1 MKMAWRTAVCAAL
14 LLSGASW
21 GPAAAEDGGLFS
33 ADASTAVLRRP
44 ARSLPAED
52 AHPEAGPSSSA
63 FSEFSDSAELR
74 SRAVRMDL
82 GRLSA
87 ARLDIEQGR
96 TVRLNLNLF
105 ANAEFDAVMERAEPT
120 ASGYSL
126 AGRLAADPLSTVVL
140 TVGDG
145 LVLGTVWGRDGRY
158 EIRSAG
164 GAVKIRQLDPSG
176 LPRCALGTAPLGGS
190 PVASVSE
197 HHHHAATGSSGGS
210 RPAVG
215 HRRPLTSIPRPTAP
229 VIPRPQPLRAD
240 DGDVIDLLVVYPE
253 FEARRVGNHRNM
265 RALIEHAVALTNEAY
280 RAGGVVHRV
289 ALVAAVPVEYGARI
303 QRISLED
310 LAALVDPSDGA
321 MDEVHQL
328 RDSFAADI
336 VALYVEGRGATFLLN
351 PPNGVTS
358 SSAFVRFSGKFLAH
372 GLGHLMG
379 LAHSWWDPY
388 LWSASSSQPSKGVY
402 PYSMGHFL
410 DQRTLMGTIM
420 AGYGL
425 NRFSNPRQKY
435 PDEESGVPLGV
446 PGDEWPEDPDARVGP
461 ADAVRSMNE
470 TRRMVANFRAS
481 AARCEYS
488 LAADAGSMPATG
500 GEFKVRIET
509 APGCFWNAWAEDGF
523 ISLVGAS
530 SGTGSGEATYL
541 VGTNNHWPREGA
553 IAVAGKV
560 HAVKQLGSRPMTPV
574 GERSPKI
581 QRMLLFHFKHG
592 TAANPYGR
600 GSGPPYDPA
609 ELTADDLATIPA
621 LEVGERWELDSLRP
635 GDLDGLSSLVNLHIE
650 SSSLVLHPGAFDGL
664 SSLVNLHIGAPSL
677 DLHSGMFD
685 DLSNLA
691 SLHISSPSLVLRPGV
706 FDGLSNLASVSLS
719 APSLVLHP
727 GAFDGLSNLLEL
739 AIWSSPQ
746 ILRPGMFNGL
756 SNLQSLILSLGSG
769 VCTDTPV
776 RVPPSVFEGLSSLYS
791 LAFGV
796 GACPLE
802 MRKAMFT
809 GLSKLSV
816 LRMQGHRHTELRRNM
831 FEGLTNLK
839 VLHLGEGYLENI
851 ELGAFEDLS
860 NLRILRL
867 DRNELVTLR
876 PGWANGL
883 SSLEELNLSQN
894 YFTEIPPLQDLD
906 KLKIFVFSEN
916 LVSDIE
922 PLLVH
927 KWLEARDLVNVVSN
941 PLSQQSL
948 QSHIPALK
956 RRGVQVYAD
965 PQFSVHSTIVEEGRN
980 ANFHVSLLPRAP
992 VDLTVPWV
1000 LFPGSAAAGEDYAS
1014 IPDRGELLFR
1024 AGETHGVIS
1033 IPTNEDNLAELD
1045 ENFAVR
1051 LEEPNAPPGF
1061 GRRGVPLL
1069 TPHRYWG
1076 IAVIRDD
1083 DLKMPF
1089 GESIAIDLASA
1100 FHYPVEGPLVYVPL
1114 ASAVKGPRHW
1124 SSNGLAYNPVTD
1136 NPLTYKVK
1144 YGNPNVASAAV
1155 RNGVAV
1161 ISSNGPGTTTVTVTA
1176 TDSQGQ
1182 TATRTFVV
1190 TVKPPPK
1197 KSYWGGW
1204 RSVLLQSSSDEAD
1217 EP

>member
-1 MKMAWRTAVCAAL
+1 MRCPHFAFCAAL
-14 LLSGASW
+14 LLSGAPW
-21 GPAAAEDGGLFS
+21 NAAAAEGVGLFS
-33 ADASTAVLRRP
+33 ANAGTAALRRP
-44 ARSLPAED
+44 ARSLFAED
-52 AHPEAGPSSSA
+52 AHPEAEPSSSA
-63 FSEFSDSAELR
+63 FFEFSDSAELR
-74 SRAVRMDL
+74 SRAARMDL

-96 TVRLNLNLF
+96 TARLDLNLF
-105 ANAEFDAVMERAEPT
+105 ADAAFDAVMERVEPT

-126 AGRLAADPLSTVVL
+126 TGRLADDPLSTVVL

-176 LPRCALGTAPLGGS
+176 LSRCALGTAPFGGS
-190 PVASVSE
+190 PEASASE
-197 HHHHAATGSSGGS
+197 HHHHAATEPSGGS
-210 RPAVG
+210 RAAVG

-229 VIPRPQPLRAD
+229 VIPRPQPLQAD
-240 DGDVIDLLVVYPE
+240 DGAVIDLLVVYPE
-253 FEARRVGNHRNM
+253 FEARRAGGHRNV
-265 RALIEHAVALTNEAY
+265 RALVEHAVALTNEAY

-303 QRISLED
+303 QRISSED
-310 LAALVDPSDGA
+310 LDALVEPSDGA

-336 VALYVEGRGATFLLN
+336 VALYVEGQSRTFLLN

-358 SSAFVRFSGKFLAH
+358 SFAFARFSGKSLAH
-372 GLGHLMG
+372 ELGHLMG
-379 LAHSWWDPY
+379 LAHSWSDPY
-388 LWSASSSQPSKGVY
+388 SWSDSQPSKGVY

-530 SGTGSGEATYL
+530 SGTGSGEVTYL

-706 FDGLSNLASVSLS
+706 FDGLSNLYELTIGSKSL
-719 APSLVLHP
+719 LLHP
-727 GAFDGLSNLLEL
+727 GMFDKLSNLYEL
-739 AIWSSPQ
+739 
-746 ILRPGMFNGL
+746 
-756 SNLQSLILSLGSG
+756 NLYLGRREDAPLI
-769 VCTDTPV
+769 
-776 RVPPSVFEGLSSLYS
+776 VPPSVFAGLSNLHAMSLS
-791 LAFGV
+791 AH
-796 GACPLE
+796 PLE
-802 MRKAMFT
+802 FRRGMFS
-809 GLSKLSV
+809 GLTKLQV
-816 LRMQGHRHTELRRNM
+816 LALGFYLTELNAGM
-831 FEGLTNLK
+831 FEGLANLK
-839 VLHLGEGYLENI
+839 VLYLGQHYLENI
-851 ELGAFEDLS
+851 EPGTFEGLS
-860 NLRILRL
+860 GLRTLRL
-867 DRNELVTLR
+867 DRNELRTLR

-883 SSLEELNLSQN
+883 SSLEHLNLSQN
-894 YFTEIPPLQDLD
+894 YFTEIPPLRGLD
-906 KLKIFVFSEN
+906 KLKTFVFSEN

-927 KWLEARDLVNVVSN
+927 KWLGARDLVNVVSN

-948 QSHIPALK
+948 QSHIPALE

-965 PQFSVHSTIVEEGRN
+965 PKFSVHSTIVEEGRN

-1014 IPDRGELLFR
+1014 IPDRGELLFP

-1144 YGNPNVASAAV
+1144 YGNPNVASAVV
-1155 RNGVAV
+1155 RDGVAV

-1204 RSVLLQSSSDEAD
+1204 RSVLLQSSPDEAD